1 MSEELFE
8 VLFNYVYIPFIG
20 AFIIIASFFWRLREK
35 DRATISAALKE
46 VDARLAKAV
55 SHDDVRDIIE
65 DKLEHLN
72 KSQDGQLK
80 ILESIQSDTS
90 KMSRLLIR
98 IDERVKAVE
107 AVEAK

>member
-1 MSEELFE
+1 MSEELIE

-20 AFIIIASFFWRLREK
+20 AAVIIASFFWRLREK
-35 DRATISAALKE
+35 DRVFISDALKA
-46 VDARLAKAV
+46 VDARLVEAV

-72 KSQDGQLK
+72 RSQDGQLK
-80 ILESIQSDTS
+80 ILESIQNDTS
-90 KMSRLLIR
+90 KMSGLLIR

-107 AVEAK
+107 SK